1 MTFKDAAGREW
12 LVRVDCNALRRIRD
26 GLGVSFGD
34 WKEIGEL
41 LKRLLFDDLFV
52 CEVAYLII
60 KPEAD
65 KRTIGEEGFF
75 AEMHGDAIASA
86 SEAVERGLVDFFR
99 DPAIRA
105 GVKAEIEAVK
115 AMTTAALAIPTDSGP
130 QSTSSPEDSESIP
143 DPSLSAS

>member
-12 LVRVDCNALRRIRD
+12 LVRIDCNALRRIRD

-41 LKRLLFDDLFV
+41 LKRMLFDDLFA
-52 CEVAYLII
+52 CEVAYLVV

-65 KRTIGEEGFF
+65 QRKIGEEGFF
-75 AEMHGDAIASA
+75 AEMHGDAIARA

-105 GVKAEIEAVK
+105 GVKAEIEAIK
-115 AMTTAALAIPTDSGP
+115 AMMTAALTIPDSGP
-130 QSTSSPEDSESIP
+130 QSTSSPEGSESIP